1 MEKRI
6 QKKVDVYM
14 KEFKSKI
21 KEQCE
26 LCSNYNS
33 KESNN
38 LLQFIYD
45 YPPLE
50 FTQDDLKKRKRI
62 KNTVPLHER
71 CCALRANGLQCTRRK
86 KNNEKFCGTHSK
98 GRPHGQIDDDHEV
111 INITKREVWAQ
122 DINGII
128 YYIDKEHNVYDHG
141 DIMEGITNPKV
152 IAKYVKQGD
161 GYNIPSL
168 FNKK

>member
-6 QKKVDVYM
+6 QKKVEVYIKQFKKEIQEQIKDKLEPDVY
-14 KEFKSKI
+14 
-21 KEQCE
+21 
-26 LCSNYNS
+26 SNV
-33 KESNN
+33 
-38 LLQFIYD
+38 LQFIYD
-45 YPPLE
+45 YPHLE
-50 FTQDDLKKRKRI
+50 ITQDDLKKRKRI

-71 CCALRANGLQCTRRK
+71 CCALRANFQQCTRRK

-98 GRPHGQIDDDHEV
+98 GRPHGEV
-111 INITKREVWAQ
+111 DGQHDVVNITKREVWAQ

-128 YYIDKEHNVYDHG
+128 YYIDNEGNVYDHT

-152 IAKYVKQGD
+152 IAKYNKLGET
-161 GYNIPSL
+161 YSIPSL

>member
-6 QKKVDVYM
+6 QKKFDAYI
-14 KEFKSKI
+14 KDFKYKI

-26 LCSNYNS
+26 QCCNFNTTEQSD
-33 KESNN
+33 

-45 YPPLE
+45 YPSLE
-50 FTQDDLKKRKRI
+50 ITQDDLKKRKRI

-71 CCALRANGLQCTRRK
+71 CCALRANGQQCTRRK

-98 GRPHGQIDDDHEV
+98 GRPHGEIDDDHEV

-128 YYIDKEHNVYDHG
+128 YYIDKDHNVYDHS
-141 DIMEGITNPKV
+141 DIMAGIVNPKV
-152 IAKYVKQGD
+152 IARYTKID
-161 GYNIPSL
+161 EDYNIPSL